1 MPKANEERVKAAA
14 DILTQYMMEK
24 RCRKT
29 PERYALI
36 EAVYT
41 IGEAFS
47 VDSLQEFVAD
57 KMNVSRVTVYNNL
70 EMFIKAGLVV
80 KLPTPGVVMY
90 EACYQNQPH
99 HKLVCTV
106 CGATTEFLDNSITDF
121 VMQNRFKKFYSSSCS
136 VTIYGVCAKCRAR
149 QNREK
154 KKLRDKKQQ

>member
-1 MPKANEERVKAAA
+1 MTKANEERMKAAREV
-14 DILTQYMMEK
+14 LTQYMIDK

-47 VDSLQEFVAD
+47 VDTLQAFVAGQ
-57 KMNVSRVTVYNNL
+57 MNVSRVTVYNNL

-99 HKLVCTV
+99 HKLVCTI
-106 CGATTEFLDNSITDF
+106 CGESTEFLDNSISDY
-121 VMQNRFKKFYSSSCS
+121 VLEHRFKKFHSSSCS
-136 VTIYGVCAKCRAR
+136 ITIYGICAKCKAR

-154 KKLRDKKQQ
+154 KRQMRKSAK